1 MKSWIDELPLAPM
14 SFLIQV
20 QMEEFDNL
28 SRITGEKARLQKF
41 DDELRKLVDKSKR
54 EIAKAKTRDDVTTAK
69 ERLALFQ
76 SEQKRIRD
84 RIIMSLSKMLLTAR
98 YICVGYLDG
107 KKQIIPACAW
117 SGETDWEKGTLV
129 FERRKYLHVS
139 VVEGWRVRPE
149 HKEKLHAA
157 AQDKYNQDAPK
168 TGAVGRPSSMPIVFA
183 EFERRRAN
191 KSVADSLAAEA
202 AYLEK
207 WIKKYHPNEKP
218 LTAKT
223 IANKIRDSFRTYQ
236 KKSA

>member
-1 MKSWIDELPLAPM
+1 MKSWIDELPLTSL

-202 AYLEK
+202 AYLER
-207 WIKKYHPNEKP
+207 WIRKHHPNEKP